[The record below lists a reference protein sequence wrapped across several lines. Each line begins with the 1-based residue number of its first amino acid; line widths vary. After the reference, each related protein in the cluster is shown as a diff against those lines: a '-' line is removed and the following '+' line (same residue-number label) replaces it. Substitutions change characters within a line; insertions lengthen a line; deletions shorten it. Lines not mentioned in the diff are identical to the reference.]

1 MSNVIELF
9 KNKIPSRRKVFY
21 GILYGNND
29 HKDIS
34 FNKFKKDNYEL
45 KILGLYFL
53 YMDNENYLY
62 NTTIRNIFNYLSLN
76 LRYNSFNSAK
86 KTIIFLNHTK
96 SQLINRLN
104 LLDPVIDEKIIN
116 SLKYIIY
123 NIDLLKVIISNKYD
137 ITCEEFEKMTKF
149 EQIVN
154 QILLPKD
161 YDEAETLKIVFDNI
175 KLLHYHDHK
184 GRTFTDLFCNY
195 IEYAKSKNNKQQ
207 YDYYKNIANYVLNI
221 KNIGMNKRKV
231 YQALN
236 IDFIEVYESKVL
248 EEKINNMK
256 YDIETGRYILDDFVI
271 SIDNNQAIKIDDAL
285 SIEKTLQDTYV
296 LGIHITDIYS
306 LGKIGNEL
314 NDYEILIEGFNK
326 SKGSLQESQKKY
338 TISLFVEISS
348 LGMILNY
355 KIIPTI
361 ISVDKNFSYNDIS
374 KIAYNLENDT
384 IVEKTISNLISLYS
398 VVENNKLPQFLSLSN
413 IASVLV
419 SKFMLLNGCIYSEFY
434 HDNNIP
440 GIYLSGNKENSIY
453 TLEKSNYDTGFKE
466 FNSYSKSTS
475 PIYDKS
481 SLLCQYVLH
490 QCAFR
495 NVGDNYKDIIRYRL
509 MPIVD
514 DLNKKYS

>member
-195 IEYAKSKNNKQQ
+195 IEYAKSK
-207 YDYYKNIANYVLNI
+207 I
-221 KNIGMNKRKV
+221 
-231 YQALN
+231 
-236 IDFIEVYESKVL
+236 
-248 EEKINNMK
+248 INNNT
-256 YDIETGRYILDDFVI
+256 II
-271 SIDNNQAIKIDDAL
+271 IKI
-285 SIEKTLQDTYV
+285 
-296 LGIHITDIYS
+296 
-306 LGKIGNEL
+306 
-314 NDYEILIEGFNK
+314 
-326 SKGSLQESQKKY
+326 
-338 TISLFVEISS
+338 
-348 LGMILNY
+348 
-355 KIIPTI
+355 
-361 ISVDKNFSYNDIS
+361 
-374 KIAYNLENDT
+374 
-384 IVEKTISNLISLYS
+384 
-398 VVENNKLPQFLSLSN
+398 
-413 IASVLV
+413 
-419 SKFMLLNGCIYSEFY
+419 
-434 HDNNIP
+434 
-440 GIYLSGNKENSIY
+440 
-453 TLEKSNYDTGFKE
+453 
-466 FNSYSKSTS
+466 
-475 PIYDKS
+475 
-481 SLLCQYVLH
+481 
-490 QCAFR
+490 
-495 NVGDNYKDIIRYRL
+495 
-509 MPIVD
+509 
-514 DLNKKYS
+514 